1 MGFFLLP
8 LLWLIAIRNK
18 WLQEGTQLSPC
29 PRAHLVHKHL
39 VSSKSFRILL
49 CSSIHCHTNV
59 VLGDPWVAQHI
70 PSSFAP
76 RAAPPFILPCLNGN
90 SHLMWF
96 SKQTNFA
103 MGWAHSNISFL
114 QAFVVL
120 GCGKSHLSTNSRNNN
135 NLNHSSMHAKGD
147 KTGWRAVAK
156 TFSAKSAKH
165 FEVSTP
171 QCHSHN
177 VPTSH
182 QQCPCKEQQR
192 CLLPPHPWDADM
204 GGGGTWIWGQLTHPT
219 PLATHGV
226 FLPGSKGVQ
235 PRHTLSM
242 LESRQHESA
251 QRHYNFSS
259 HLFMLSGQEHPMLS
273 QQKSS
278 LVRSKLRFSSIDPS
292 SWSWRHLFSQSQYS
306 ASQ

>member
-39 VSSKSFRILL
+39 FSSKSFRILL

-114 QAFVVL
+114 QEFVVL

-177 VPTSH
+177 VSTSH
-182 QQCPCKEQQR
+182 QQCPCKEQPQ
-192 CLLPPHPWDADM
+192 LVSSNSASSPHTHQMQTWGGEGYMDLGPINPP
-204 GGGGTWIWGQLTHPT
+204 
-219 PLATHGV
+219 
-226 FLPGSKGVQ
+226 
-235 PRHTLSM
+235 
-242 LESRQHESA
+242 
-251 QRHYNFSS
+251 
-259 HLFMLSGQEHPMLS
+259 
-273 QQKSS
+273 
-278 LVRSKLRFSSIDPS
+278 DPS
-292 SWSWRHLFSQSQYS
+292 GHTWSVFARVQGCPTVTYTFHAWKQTAWECPKTLQLQ
-306 ASQ
+306 

>member
-1 MGFFLLP
+1 ME
-8 LLWLIAIRNK
+8 IR
-18 WLQEGTQLSPC
+18 TS
-29 PRAHLVHKHL
+29 
-39 VSSKSFRILL
+39 
-49 CSSIHCHTNV
+49 
-59 VLGDPWVAQHI
+59 
-70 PSSFAP
+70 
-76 RAAPPFILPCLNGN
+76 
-90 SHLMWF
+90 WF
-96 SKQTNFA
+96 STQINFA
-103 MGWAHSNISFL
+103 MGWAHSSISFL
-114 QAFVVL
+114 QEFVVL

-135 NLNHSSMHAKGD
+135 LNHSSMHAKGD
-147 KTGWRAVAK
+147 KTGWRPVAK

-177 VPTSH
+177 VSTSH
-182 QQCPCKEQQR
+182 QQCPCKEQPQ
-192 CLLPPHPWDADM
+192 LVSSNSASSPHTHEMQTW
-204 GGGGTWIWGQLTHPT
+204 GGGTWIWGQLTHPT

-235 PRHTLSM
+235 PWHTLSM

-259 HLFMLSGQEHPMLS
+259 HPFMLSGQEHPMLS

-278 LVRSKLRFSSIDPS
+278 LVQSKLRFSSIDPS